1 MRPGYPATQGAPG
14 PRAAQVFRPQT
25 FRLPTPSWSPPPVEQ
40 ENNAVD
46 AAAAQR
52 AVQLRFQR
60 DQIRTFLHSHPEDSR
75 AFLQLA
81 ELDLKLGDAEDCVR
95 LAYHLCRQHP
105 GVAWRSASRALLEG
119 LQRPADT
126 QQLLL
131 EAQASPELT
140 GPSKAEVCCQLAR
153 LRPLEAEH
161 WYKQA
166 LHVDPHSLPGLLGA
180 AEWCRGVNRHEK
192 AAQLLKAAQQQ
203 KPLSMRHLFR
213 FGEALV
219 LSGQPRS
226 GKEVLEQVL
235 QQGNDTAY
243 HVQAMATLA
252 LAFVLEEQHDQAL
265 QCCRLVEN
273 FCEQRLAA
281 GPTGAHAEELRL
293 VRFLE
298 GVTLM
303 RQGALDSAVECLHH
317 AANMPTKGDSL
328 DEKIQSMLCHTEVLR
343 GSLSTAE
350 RHLSRAMTRGRSPET
365 RATAAFLRMAQGQQ
379 AEAEEQ
385 LREALKADRS
395 CSVVLLRMGRLLM
408 LQGQLVIAVEFLQ
421 KCLLQ
426 PSSSPFFG
434 SAERSSAHVYMSLA
448 QHQRG
453 LGVSGQAPSALG
465 PRDSS
470 TQEHLRQAQ
479 ELLPQLR
486 STLFES
492 TPSNSSGIR
501 RLGLVDLSAEEVALL
516 RNFCGALQDLHSVP
530 NPAVGLPKMPGPTAP
545 TLVGTASTAAPS
557 SKSPSRQA
565 SDVALL
571 AVADSSAAVPA
582 APSHAAAQPSEL
594 PEAPAQCGS
603 INSVNFAELELGE
616 LLSRGELTMVH
627 KGLFHGRGVVVKVL
641 QQQASLD
648 HPEAADDLMAEVRL
662 VAELSHPCIVP
673 LVGASL
679 DPRNL
684 AMVTEL
690 APGGNLHQAIHV
702 RKREYSREE
711 RFQLATELLQG
722 VRYLHEREPPVVHLD
737 LKSMNLVLDA
747 EGTHLRICDFGLA
760 RTLGRIAD
768 DSSTSGCDGPTSRG
782 GSPRYMAPECY
793 DVGLG
798 PLTEKTD
805 VWSLGCILI
814 EIFGCCQPY
823 AECSNVH
830 QILKI
835 MLVSQIP
842 PSIPADIEDNVRSI
856 ITSALRIEAKDRK
869 AVDQVLLTVQIAA
882 SRSTD
887 SKTGRLQW
895 IP

>member
-1 MRPGYPATQGAPG
+1 MEQ
-14 PRAAQVFRPQT
+14 AA
-25 FRLPTPSWSPPPVEQ
+25 
-40 ENNAVD
+40 NAVD
-46 AAAAQR
+46 AGAAQR
-52 AVQLRFQR
+52 AVKLRFQR
-60 DQIRTFLHSHPEDSR
+60 DQIRTFLQSHPEDSH

-81 ELDLKLGDAEDCVR
+81 ELDCQLGEAEDCVR
-95 LAYHLCRQHP
+95 LAHQLCRQHP

-119 LQRPADT
+119 LQRPADA

-131 EAQASPELT
+131 EAQASPKLT
-140 GPSKAEVCCQLAR
+140 GPSKAEVCCQLAK
-153 LRPLEAEH
+153 LRPPEAEH

-166 LHVDPHSLPGLLGA
+166 LHADPHFLPALLGA
-180 AEWCRGVNRHEK
+180 AEWCRGVNRHGQ

-203 KPLSMRHLFR
+203 RPLSTRHLFR

-219 LSGQPRS
+219 LTGQPQS
-226 GKEVLEQVL
+226 GREALEQVL
-235 QQGNDTAY
+235 QQRDDTTY

-252 LAFVLEEQHDQAL
+252 LAYVLEEQHEQTL
-265 QCCRLVEN
+265 QCCRLAEN

-281 GPTGAHAEELRL
+281 DLTGAHPEELRL

-298 GVTLM
+298 GVTHM

-317 AANMPTKGDSL
+317 AASMPSKGDSL

-343 GSLSTAE
+343 GSLPAAE
-350 RHLSRAMTRGRSPET
+350 RHLSRAETHGRSPET
-365 RATAAFLRMAQGQQ
+365 RATAAFLRMAQGQS

-426 PSSSPFFG
+426 PSNSPFFG
-434 SAERSSAHVYMSLA
+434 RAERGSAHVYMSLA
-448 QHQRG
+448 HHQHAF
-453 LGVSGQAPSALG
+453 GVRGQAPSVVE
-465 PRDSS
+465 PRVSW

-479 ELLPQLR
+479 ELLPELR
-486 STLFES
+486 SALFES
-492 TPSNSSGIR
+492 TPSSSSGVW
-501 RLGLVDLSAEEVALL
+501 RLGLVDLGTEEGALL
-516 RNFCGALQDLHSVP
+516 RNVCGTLQDLQSAP
-530 NPAVGLPKMPGPTAP
+530 NPVVGLPKMPAPTTP

-571 AVADSSAAVPA
+571 AAAEGGAA
-582 APSHAAAQPSEL
+582 APAPSPTVAQSSES
-594 PEAPAQCGS
+594 PEALAQCGP
-603 INSVNFAELELGE
+603 INTLNFEELELGE

-627 KGLFHGRGVVVKVL
+627 KGLFRGRGVVVKVL

-662 VAELSHPCIVP
+662 VAQLSHPCIVP

-679 DPRNL
+679 DSRNL

-690 APGGNLHQAIHV
+690 APGGNLHHAIHV

-711 RFQLATELLQG
+711 RFKLATDLLQG
-722 VRYLHEREPPVVHLD
+722 VRYLHEREPPIVHLD

-747 EGTHLRICDFGLA
+747 DGMHLRICDFGLA
-760 RTLGRIAD
+760 RTLTGTDDGASAPGR
-768 DSSTSGCDGPTSRG
+768 DSSSARG

-793 DVGLG
+793 DIAMG

-805 VWSLGCILI
+805 VWSSGCILI

-835 MLVSQIP
+835 MLVSQVP
-842 PSIPADIEDNVRSI
+842 PTIPAEIEENVRSVI
-856 ITSALRIEAKDRK
+856 ASALRIEAKDRI
-869 AVDQVLLTVQIAA
+869 AVDQILLTIQIAA
-882 SRSTD
+882 SRPTD